1 MHIRGAPLDPSRKQ
15 CSARIRF
22 GVVSTGIFPCSKKTH
37 EHAAGFE
44 KPCFEHEAKRH
55 VVSNPAARPCVFLKH
70 GNMPVLTTP
79 KRILAL
85 HCFRDGSRGGPRMCK
100 AAQTL
105 RQNAEIESEF
115 TYVHL
120 VYFDEIQSPALIMI
134 AITFAIA

>member
-1 MHIRGAPLDPSRKQ
+1 
-15 CSARIRF
+15 
-22 GVVSTGIFPCSKKTH
+22 
-37 EHAAGFE
+37 
-44 KPCFEHEAKRH
+44 
-55 VVSNPAARPCVFLKH
+55 
-70 GNMPVLTTP
+70 
-79 KRILAL
+79 
-85 HCFRDGSRGGPRMCK
+85 MCK